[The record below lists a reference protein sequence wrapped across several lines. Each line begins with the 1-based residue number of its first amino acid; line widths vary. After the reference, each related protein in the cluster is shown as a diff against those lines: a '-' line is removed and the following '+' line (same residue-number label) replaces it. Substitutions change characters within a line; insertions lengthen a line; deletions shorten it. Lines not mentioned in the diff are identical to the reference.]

1 MSITVKN
8 TGKVAGKE
16 AVQVYVAAP
25 KGNLEKPAKELKAFG
40 KTRELQPGESQTLRM
55 TLQRRDLASFNE
67 EQSAWIVDAGTYQ
80 FLIAASATDIRATA
94 SLKVDALK
102 EPTTNALK
110 PQVKLNRLSVRR

>member
-1 MSITVKN
+1 MI
-8 TGKVAGKE
+8 
-16 AVQVYVAAP
+16 
-25 KGNLEKPAKELKAFG
+25 
-40 KTRELQPGESQTLRM
+40 
-55 TLQRRDLASFNE
+55 LQRRDLASFDE

-110 PQVKLNRLSVRR
+110 PQVKLNRLSVAKK